1 MDINSGNDF
10 LLLIRTNY
18 PWSADGLWR
27 LSQLIEQYPY
37 CQTLQLVYAR
47 GLQSERS
54 VHMANQLKIAA
65 AYASDRR
72 VLRCLLK
79 SASEILRDLKDV
91 DHLVDMEAGLRSE
104 LVDMPVKGSE
114 NAGNKKETDTDD
126 ETLGIQYSNQ
136 ERREEVNKEME
147 SVHNTETLTYQKQ
160 DATTKASK
168 KEALLSLIDHRLAE
182 LKAARKME
190 ERNIRKAI
198 EVDSILE
205 NDVLKLKIPVF
216 SRPFDV
222 NDLLERENLLTKEL
236 SESEQSGKIS
246 LIDRFLEE
254 EPKLSRPRAGFFN
267 QNEFVSQSNI
277 DHDEI
282 VSETL
287 ARVYIIQGNLSK
299 AIKIFEKLSL
309 NFPEKSGY
317 FAAQIENLLNNSNKS

>member
-10 LLLIRTNY
+10 LLLIRANY
-18 PWSADGLWR
+18 PWSTDGLWR

-79 SASEILRDLKDV
+79 SASEILRDLNDI
-91 DHLVDMEAGLRSE
+91 DPLVDMKAGLTFE

-114 NAGNKKETDTDD
+114 NTGNKKESDTDD
-126 ETLGIQYSNQ
+126 ETIGIHYTQQ
-136 ERREEVNKEME
+136 ERDEINKEIE
-147 SVHNTETLTYQKQ
+147 SVHNSDSLIDQKQ
-160 DATTKASK
+160 NVTAKASK

-198 EVDSILE
+198 EVDSVLE
-205 NDVLKLKIPVF
+205 NHALKSKISEF
-216 SRPFDV
+216 SKPFDV

-236 SESEQSGKIS
+236 PESEHSGKIS

-254 EPKLSRPRAGFFN
+254 EPKLSKPRAGFFN

-287 ARVYIIQGNLSK
+287 ARVYITQGNLPK